1 MRGSFVQI
9 SRHVY
14 SYIDSYIENRLKK
27 ILSSFPKMCVIAIKV
42 LWCLLSFYI
51 QILAKILSEQHLQ
64 HFFFP

>member
-42 LWCLLSFYI
+42 LCCLLSFYI
-51 QILAKILSEQHLQ
+51 QILAKI
-64 HFFFP
+64 